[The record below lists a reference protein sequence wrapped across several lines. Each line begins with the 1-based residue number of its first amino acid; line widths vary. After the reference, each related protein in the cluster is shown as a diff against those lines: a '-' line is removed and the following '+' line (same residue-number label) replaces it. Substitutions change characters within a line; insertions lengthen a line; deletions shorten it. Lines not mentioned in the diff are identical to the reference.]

1 MSTVNSDL
9 IIGSNKRLSNGDGI
23 FVWNN
28 VDSKVIYSNFVKYGE
43 EGGVI
48 VDNSDEP
55 NKHYWNYSTEFP
67 TKEMLELTSDKTN
80 IKPTHIVRFYDNLS
94 ELDIEDF
101 GLPSYCDG
109 EAIKEDN
116 CIVWVIDIDTIEFS
130 DLIENIICDFN
141 NPHLIIS
148 PEFEIILDFRLKVDE
163 SQYYGIP
170 KSDIGVEE
178 HV

>member
-1 MSTVNSDL
+1 MSKVNSDI
-9 IIGSNKRLSNGDGI
+9 IIGSNKRLHVGDI
-23 FVWNN
+23 ICVWNN
-28 VDSKVIYSNFVKYGE
+28 ADDKVVYSKFVKYGE

-48 VDNSDEP
+48 VNNTEGLY
-55 NKHYWNYSTEFP
+55 KHYWNYSIEFP
-67 TKEMLELTSDKTN
+67 TKDMLKINSELTY
-80 IKPTHIVRFYDNLS
+80 IVRFYDNLS

-116 CIVWVIDIDTIEFS
+116 SIVWIIKASSIKFS
-130 DLIENIICDFN
+130 DLIEEIICDFN
-141 NPHLIIS
+141 NPYLIIT
-148 PEFEIILDFRLKVDE
+148 PEFEIILDFRLKVDVE
-163 SQYYGIP
+163 QYYGIP